1 MKVLALDFGGSSVKY
16 GIVDENAVISESGKV
31 PAPLS
36 SKEEFQ
42 DTVGSLY
49 EKFKAVVDG
58 IGISIPGNVDP
69 VSGVLFEN
77 GVYQELYGSSVTEL
91 VKEKCGVPVAVEND
105 GKCGALSEAWKG
117 SLRDCSDGA
126 VIILGSGI
134 AGGIIKDHKI
144 HSGKCFNAGE
154 FSYQITNPGDYSMMT
169 TAFMSVGM
177 LGVTYK
183 LCKMKNLDFAVQD
196 ASSMM
201 SFLDSMFA
209 SRYPQPE
216 GEPLQIKADGR
227 QFFQWVEEG
236 DESARQVYRE
246 FMLALGALVVNTQIC
261 YAPERIVIGGGLSA
275 NEHVLPDLKEEIDK
289 YYTGIGLGD
298 KMRAE
303 VVRSSYLGESNL
315 FGATYNYMIRNAD

>member
-42 DTVGSLY
+42 DTVSSLY
-49 EKFKAVVDG
+49 EKYKDAVDG

-77 GVYQELYGSSVTEL
+77 GVYQELYGSSIIEV
-91 VKEKCGVPVAVEND
+91 VKEKCDVPVAVEND

-117 SLRDCSDGA
+117 SLKDCSDGA

-177 LGVTYK
+177 
-183 LCKMKNLDFAVQD
+183 
-196 ASSMM
+196 
-201 SFLDSMFA
+201 
-209 SRYPQPE
+209 
-216 GEPLQIKADGR
+216 
-227 QFFQWVEEG
+227 
-236 DESARQVYRE
+236 QV
-246 FMLALGALVVNTQIC
+246 
-261 YAPERIVIGGGLSA
+261 
-275 NEHVLPDLKEEIDK
+275 
-289 YYTGIGLGD
+289 
-298 KMRAE
+298 
-303 VVRSSYLGESNL
+303 
-315 FGATYNYMIRNAD
+315 